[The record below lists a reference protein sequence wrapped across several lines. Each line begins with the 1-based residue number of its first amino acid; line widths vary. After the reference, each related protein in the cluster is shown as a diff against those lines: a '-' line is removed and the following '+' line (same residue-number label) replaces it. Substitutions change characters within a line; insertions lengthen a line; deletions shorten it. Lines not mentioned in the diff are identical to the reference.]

1 MKNLFLLLACLT
13 SCAAEYHTSVK
24 PTADPTISIVDQV
37 WVMDAAEA
45 ARRMQADPKL
55 RCVKCADPS
64 NPQDKNGINYPGPSY
79 ELHADLDGG
88 KGAYVAR
95 KQFSTWPLDPL
106 KAAYVP
112 DVPVPADASAS
123 KAYFYVLPDKAK
135 GETQGTWTT
144 DDTKASP
151 PDVTPAAQP
160 DQAAPVKTCG
170 TKRKGFIFACSIDAP
185 WTSKYCTGVTA
196 VGGGSTPATTGGNTY
211 TEFTTSGTATI
222 TGTGTIEV
230 VVFGGGGGGGDGGG
244 GGAGAGRLLYHA
256 TYAVANGDTITV
268 TIGAGGAHHAAG
280 SNSVF
285 GTLTALGGA
294 AGANV
299 NGNGTSGGSGSGAG
313 SDGGGGKTHGNADA
327 TSDGAATGFGANGGD
342 SPSGV
347 GYYPAGGG
355 GGAGGVGGNGSLVS
369 TNAGDGGP
377 GTIQW
382 DGAGAA
388 ATFGGGGGGAQY
400 TTGAGAGTAGAGG
413 SGGGGA
419 GNTDA
424 GNGSAAT
431 VNTGSGGGGGGN
443 GRNGGAGGAGR
454 AVIRFASGGATRQP
468 RPPGGLN
475 HLSYDDDAY
484 VWDER
489 RSGPCGLKA
498 ELRTV
503 EAA

>member
-1 MKNLFLLLACLT
+1 MKQLLLLLFCL
-13 SCAAEYHTSVK
+13 SSHAAEYHAVLDANGVVS
-24 PTADPTISIVDQV
+24 QV

-45 ARRMQADPKL
+45 ARRVQADSKL
-55 RCVKCADPS
+55 NLKPCKDPYNAQDVK
-64 NPQDKNGINYPGPSY
+64 GINYPGIGY
-79 ELHADLDGG
+79 KLDQTLDGG
-88 KGAYVAR
+88 KGAFVTPQKY
-95 KQFSTWPLDPL
+95 SSWLLDTA
-106 KAAYVP
+106 KATYVP
-112 DVPVPADASAS
+112 DVPVPADASAQ
-123 KAYFYVLPDKAK
+123 KVYYYVLPDKAK

-160 DQAAPVKTCG
+160 AQATPVKTCV
-170 TKRKGFIFACSIDAP
+170 TKRKGFIFTCAIDAP
-185 WTSKYCTGVTA
+185 WNSNYCTGVTA

-211 TEFTTSGTATI
+211 TEFTSSGTATI

-230 VVFGGGGGGGDGGG
+230 IVFGGGGGGGDGGG

-256 TYAVANGDTITV
+256 TYSVTNGDTITV
-268 TIGAGGAHHAAG
+268 TIAAGGAHHAAG

-285 GTLTALGGA
+285 GSLTALGGA

-299 NGNGTSGGSGSGAG
+299 NANGTNGGSGSGAG

-327 TSDGAATGFGANGGD
+327 TSDGAATGFGSNGGD

-377 GTIQW
+377 GTVQW
-382 DGAGAA
+382 DGSGAA

-424 GNGSAAT
+424 GNGSAGTA
-431 VNTGSGGGGGGN
+431 NTGSGGGGGGN
-443 GRNGGAGGAGR
+443 GRNGGAGGSGR
-454 AVIRFASGGATRQP
+454 SVIRFASGGAAAPTDKFFQFFP
-468 RPPGGLN
+468 
-475 HLSYDDDAY
+475 LSADDEY
-484 VWDER
+484 VWNRDYLPR
-489 RSGPCGLKA
+489 
-498 ELRTV
+498 
-503 EAA
+503 AA